1 MKIEDLTK
9 EELENM
15 SYDDI
20 AFMVLNEQN
29 KPMKIID
36 LFNEIGKL
44 VSLSAQTIEEKI
56 GDFFEMLTL
65 DKRFIMLDD
74 GTWDLSSKHAKKLVL
89 DEDEEEIAV
98 DEEELTEEDEEEEQ
112 TEENIFYDEQ
122 DDDNDDDDGLSDL
135 VVIDEDEEEETN
147 L

>member
-1 MKIEDLTK
+1 MKLKDISQ

-20 AFMVLNEQN
+20 AFILLTEKKSQ
-29 KPMKIID
+29 MKIID

-44 VSLSAQTIEEKI
+44 VHLSASEIEEKI

-74 GTWDLSSKHAKKLVL
+74 GSWDLKSRHVQNIVIEE
-89 DEDEEEIAV
+89 DEDDVSVEDVEEIDEEEADEEEI
-98 DEEELTEEDEEEEQ
+98 
-112 TEENIFYDEQ
+112 FYDE
-122 DDDNDDDDGLSDL
+122 DDDTEDDLKDL
-135 VVIDEDEEEETN
+135 VVIDEEEEDSM

>member
-1 MKIEDLTK
+1 MNLKKISK

-20 AFMVLNEQN
+20 AYMLLEEKKKQ
-29 KPMKIID
+29 MKIID

-44 VSLSAQTIEEKI
+44 VNLSSKEIEDKI

-74 GTWDLSSKHAKKLVL
+74 GSWDLRNRHAQNIVI
-89 DEDEEEIAV
+89 EDEEDVGLDDEIEEP
-98 DEEELTEEDEEEEQ
+98 EEETEEEEDIFYDENEDDSDDDLKDLVIMDEEEE
-112 TEENIFYDEQ
+112 DS
-122 DDDNDDDDGLSDL
+122 L
-135 VVIDEDEEEETN
+135 
-147 L
+147 

>member
-1 MKIEDLTK
+1 MNLKDLSK

-20 AFMVLNEQN
+20 AFLLLTEN
-29 KPMKIID
+29 KKQMKIID

-44 VSLSAQTIEEKI
+44 IDLPSSIIEEKI

-74 GTWDLSSKHAKKLVL
+74 GSWDLKSRHVQKIVI
-89 DEDEEEIAV
+89 EDEEEDVPI
-98 DEEELTEEDEEEEQ
+98 DEVEEPEEEE
-112 TEENIFYDEQ
+112 EEIFYDEDE
-122 DDDNDDDDGLSDL
+122 DDSEDDLKDL
-135 VVIDEDEEEETN
+135 VVIDEEEEEV

>member
-1 MKIEDLTK
+1 MNLKNISK

-20 AFMVLNEQN
+20 AFALLTDKKKQ
-29 KPMKIID
+29 MKIID

-44 VSLSAQTIEEKI
+44 IDLPASIIEEKI

-74 GTWDLSSKHAKKLVL
+74 GSWDLRIRHVQNIII
-89 DEDEEEIAV
+89 EDEEEDV
-98 DEEELTEEDEEEEQ
+98 SLEEIEEEEEQ
-112 TEENIFYDEQ
+112 PLEEEEEIFYDEDEDDA
-122 DDDNDDDDGLSDL
+122 DDDLKDL
-135 VVIDEDEEEETN
+135 VVIDEDDSDAM

>member
-1 MKIEDLTK
+1 MNLKNMSK

-20 AFMVLNEQN
+20 AYMLLEEKKKQ
-29 KPMKIID
+29 MKIID

-44 VSLSAQTIEEKI
+44 VNLSSKEIEDKI

-74 GTWDLSSKHAKKLVL
+74 GSWDLRNRHAQNIVI
-89 DEDEEEIAV
+89 EDEEDVGLDDDIEEP
-98 DEEELTEEDEEEEQ
+98 EEETEEEEDIFYDENEDDSDDDLKDLVIMDEEEE
-112 TEENIFYDEQ
+112 DS
-122 DDDNDDDDGLSDL
+122 L
-135 VVIDEDEEEETN
+135 
-147 L
+147 

>member
-1 MKIEDLTK
+1 MNLKNISK

-20 AFMVLNEQN
+20 AFAILTEKN
-29 KPMKIID
+29 KKMKIID

-44 VSLSAQTIEEKI
+44 INLSSSVIEDKI

-74 GTWDLSSKHAKKLVL
+74 GSWDLRTRHAGNVIIDDDEEDISADEVEETDEEEVEDEEIFYDETEDDDSEDDLKDLVVIS
-89 DEDEEEIAV
+89 DEDEE
-98 DEEELTEEDEEEEQ
+98 DSML
-112 TEENIFYDEQ
+112 
-122 DDDNDDDDGLSDL
+122 
-135 VVIDEDEEEETN
+135 
-147 L
+147 

>member
-1 MKIEDLTK
+1 MNLKDMSL

-20 AFMVLNEQN
+20 AYELLNEN
-29 KPMKIID
+29 KKQMKIID

-44 VSLSAQTIEEKI
+44 INLSQAVIEDKI

-74 GTWDLSSKHAKKLVL
+74 GSWDLRSRHVQKIVIDN
-89 DEDEEEIAV
+89 DEDEDIVEE
-98 DEEELTEEDEEEEQ
+98 TEEVEESDDN
-112 TEENIFYDEQ
+112 TDFYNEDQ
-122 DDDNDDDDGLSDL
+122 DDDDTDDDLKDL
-135 VVIDEDEEEETN
+135 VVIDEDEEESM

>member
-1 MKIEDLTK
+1 MNIKKMSK

-15 SYDDI
+15 SYDDL
-20 AFMVLNEQN
+20 AFALLEQ
-29 KPMKIID
+29 KKKKMKIID

-44 VSLSAQTIEEKI
+44 IDLAPEEIEDKI

-74 GTWDLSSKHAKKLVL
+74 GSWDLRSRHVQKIVIED
-89 DEDEEEIAV
+89 DEEDITPLEEESDEMDTEEEEEEI
-98 DEEELTEEDEEEEQ
+98 
-112 TEENIFYDEQ
+112 FYDS
-122 DDDNDDDDGLSDL
+122 DNDDDDKDDDL
-135 VVIDEDEEEETN
+135 KDFMVIDEDDEETM

>member
-1 MKIEDLTK
+1 MRLKSISK

-20 AFMVLNEQN
+20 AFVLLTE
-29 KPMKIID
+29 KKKKMKIID

-44 VSLSAQTIEEKI
+44 INLSSATIEEKI

-74 GTWDLSSKHAKKLVL
+74 GSWDLKSRHVQKIVI
-89 DEDEEEIAV
+89 DDEEDVSI
-98 DEEELTEEDEEEEQ
+98 DEVEEPEMEEEE
-112 TEENIFYDEQ
+112 EDIFYDEEE
-122 DDDNDDDDGLSDL
+122 DDSEDDLKDL
-135 VVIDEDEEEETN
+135 VVIDEDEEESM

>member
-1 MKIEDLTK
+1 MNLKSLSK

-20 AFMVLNEQN
+20 AFAILTEKN
-29 KPMKIID
+29 KKMKIID

-44 VSLSAQTIEEKI
+44 INLSESVIEDKI

-74 GTWDLSSKHAKKLVL
+74 GSWDLRTRHAGNVII
-89 DEDEEEIAV
+89 DDDEEDIVAEEVEETDEEDTEDEE
-98 DEEELTEEDEEEEQ
+98 
-112 TEENIFYDEQ
+112 IFYDETE
-122 DDDNDDDDGLSDL
+122 DDDSEDDLKDL
-135 VVIDEDEEEETN
+135 VVISDEDDEDSM

>member
-1 MKIEDLTK
+1 MNLKNISK

-20 AFMVLNEQN
+20 AFAILTE
-29 KPMKIID
+29 KKKKMKIID

-44 VSLSAQTIEEKI
+44 INLSESTIEDKI

-74 GTWDLSSKHAKKLVL
+74 GSWDLRTRHAGNVIIDDDEEDIVAEDVEEADEEEA
-89 DEDEEEIAV
+89 DEDE
-98 DEEELTEEDEEEEQ
+98 
-112 TEENIFYDEQ
+112 IFYEET
-122 DDDNDDDDGLSDL
+122 DDDDSEDDLKDL
-135 VVIDEDEEEETN
+135 VVISDEDDEDSM